1 MALALQGTVLTQ
13 TAPLF
18 VAEAFC
24 RARPTDRLGFVYA
37 LAGDVAADGN
47 FLHQSLARL
56 TSIE

>member
-24 RARPTDRLGFVYA
+24 RARPTDRLGSVYA
-37 LAGDVAADGN
+37 LAGDVAADA
-47 FLHQSLARL
+47 L
-56 TSIE
+56 IERAMPMV